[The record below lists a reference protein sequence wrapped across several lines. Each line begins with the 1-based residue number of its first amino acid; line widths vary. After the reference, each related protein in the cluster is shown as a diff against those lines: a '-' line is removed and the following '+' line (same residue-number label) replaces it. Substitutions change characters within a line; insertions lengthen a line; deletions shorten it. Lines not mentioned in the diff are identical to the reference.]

1 MDIKPTTGFNI
12 TNTDKITIMIPNP
25 ILIILSQF
33 GDFKK
38 DIFY

>member
-1 MDIKPTTGFNI
+1 MDIKSTTGFII
-12 TNTDKITIMIPNP
+12 TNTDKITIMIPNS
-25 ILIILSQF
+25 ILITLCQF